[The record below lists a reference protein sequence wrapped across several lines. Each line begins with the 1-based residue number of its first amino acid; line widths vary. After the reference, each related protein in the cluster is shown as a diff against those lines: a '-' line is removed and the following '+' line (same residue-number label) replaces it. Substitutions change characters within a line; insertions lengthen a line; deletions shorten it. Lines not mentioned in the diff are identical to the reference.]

1 MTPPRPTDDLPAAFR
16 DHWLRH
22 FAPAAPGRLVLGVS
36 GGIDSMTL
44 LALLARERAG
54 GPDVEVVAAHF
65 DHGVRGPAGAE
76 DGRFVEAVG
85 AVWGTRV
92 ERGAGDASARAREG
106 GRGPMAAAREL
117 RYEFL
122 REVAEDEDAW
132 AIATAHQRDDRVET
146 VLFRITRG
154 ASIDG
159 LGGPRAI
166 DEWRG
171 TPVIRPLLPFSR
183 AAIAEWAGRAD
194 VPFREDPSNVDS
206 RYPRSRLR
214 HEVLPLL
221 RELNPRIDAAIV
233 RLSDLASMDAAY
245 LRAET
250 DALLDRASISRGERE
265 WELDASALAHAP
277 EALLRRAIIAAW
289 SWGALEHTPP
299 PAAAWVEGVVEFLRG
314 GRGGHVPAPGGGEIQ
329 RRGPAIVVRRATD
342 SKIEDGEEP
351 AE

>member
-1 MTPPRPTDDLPAAFR
+1 MTPPRLADLPSAFR

-22 FAPAAPGRLVLGVS
+22 FAADGGGRLVVGVS

-44 LALLARERAG
+44 LALLGRDHAG
-54 GPDVEVVAAHF
+54 GVDFEVVAAHF
-65 DHGVRGPAGAE
+65 DHGVRGPESAE

-85 AVWGTRV
+85 ASWGIRV
-92 ERGAGDASARAREG
+92 VRGAGDAPARALPG

-122 REVAEDEDAW
+122 REVAEDEEAW

-146 VLFRITRG
+146 VLLRIARG

-166 DEWRG
+166 EAWDA

-183 AAIAEWAGRAD
+183 AAIAEWAGRAG
-194 VPFREDPSNVDS
+194 VPFREDPSNADR
-206 RYPRSRLR
+206 RYPRSRIR
-214 HEVLPLL
+214 NEVLPLL
-221 RELNPRIDAAIV
+221 RELNPRIDAAVV
-233 RLSDLASMDAAY
+233 RLSDLASVDAAW

-250 DALLDRASISRGERE
+250 DALLERASISRGERE
-265 WELDASALAHAP
+265 WSFDADPLVRAP
-277 EALLRRAIIAAW
+277 EALLGRAIVAAW
-289 SWGALEHTPP
+289 AWAAPEGSAP
-299 PAAAWVEGVVEFLRG
+299 PAGSWIEGVVEFLRG
-314 GRGGHVPAPGGGEIQ
+314 GRGGGVPAPGGGEIL
-329 RRGPAIVVRRATD
+329 RRGPAVIVRRGAESTTD
-342 SKIEDGEEP
+342 HGEEP

>member
-1 MTPPRPTDDLPAAFR
+1 MTAPRPTGELPTAFR

-22 FAPAAPGRLVLGVS
+22 FAPSEGQRIVLGVS

-44 LALLARERAG
+44 LALLAREGAG
-54 GPDVEVVAAHF
+54 GPDLEVVAAHF

-85 AVWGTRV
+85 AVWGSRV
-92 ERGAGDASARAREG
+92 VRGAGDASARAREG

-146 VLFRITRG
+146 VLLRIARG
-154 ASIDG
+154 ASVDG

-183 AAIAEWAGRAD
+183 GAIAEWAGRAD

-221 RELNPRIDAAIV
+221 RHLNPRIDVAIV
-233 RLSDLASMDAAY
+233 RLSHLASVDAAF

-250 DALLDRASISRGERE
+250 DALLERTTTSLGERE
-265 WELDASALAHAP
+265 WELDAGALSSAP
-277 EALLRRAIIAAW
+277 EALLGRAIIAAW
-289 SWGALEHTPP
+289 SWSAPEGTPP
-299 PAAAWVEGVVEFLRG
+299 PAAAWIEGAVEFLRG
-314 GRGGHVPAPGGGEIQ
+314 GRGGRVPAPGGGEIL

-342 SKIEDGEEP
+342 SNTEDREEP